1 MTTNPIFDAL
11 VAEQKFDPTTVTPIP
26 TETERTRA
34 HKVWQEA
41 AAARCF
47 RDPLPV
53 KVPAKKRAVKKGS
66 AA

>member
-1 MTTNPIFDAL
+1 MTTNPIY
-11 VAEQKFDPTTVTPIP
+11 VAIANEQNFWPDSIAP
-26 TETERTRA
+26 TESRLDRQRA

-53 KVPAKKRAVKKGS
+53 KVPAKKRAVKKVAS
-66 AA
+66 

>member
-1 MTTNPIFDAL
+1 MTNPIYDQL
-11 VAEQKFDPTTVTPIP
+11 VAEQKFAPDLLPPI
-26 TETERTRA
+26 ESRLDRQRA

-53 KVPAKKRAVKKGS
+53 KVPAKKRAAGKKGS
-66 AA
+66 S